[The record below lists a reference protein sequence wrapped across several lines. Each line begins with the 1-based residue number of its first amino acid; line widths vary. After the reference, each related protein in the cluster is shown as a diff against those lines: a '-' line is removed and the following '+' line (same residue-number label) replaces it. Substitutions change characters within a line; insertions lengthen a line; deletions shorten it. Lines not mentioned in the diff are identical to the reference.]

1 MVNWRTYNQSL
12 VRRGQ
17 VMLDFDV
24 IDGWEEELDKM
35 NDGKV
40 GEPYHYPES
49 FIQLLGYMRAY
60 FHLPYRQTEGVVKA
74 HAGKKVPSIPDYS
87 TISRRVNKLDIKINE
102 RIGNDLI
109 IALDS
114 TGIKVTNRGEWI
126 RDKWHVR
133 RGYLKIHVAVD
144 IKKKKIVS
152 LVVTSE
158 EVHDGRVLKKLVDHA
173 SENNNVKRVIADGA
187 YDSKNNF
194 RYLSDIGVQA
204 AIKVKKNSSGKA
216 MGCYPRKIAVLQ
228 QLSDFDKWKRSVS
241 YGHRWI
247 VETVFSAMKRMFG
260 EYVMARNYQNMV
272 KEMFLKMS
280 MYNMF
285 VDMKL

>member
-1 MVNWRTYNQSL
+1 M
-12 VRRGQ
+12 
-17 VMLDFDV
+17 
-24 IDGWEEELDKM
+24 
-35 NDGKV
+35 
-40 GEPYHYPES
+40 
-49 FIQLLGYMRAY
+49 
-60 FHLPYRQTEGVVKA
+60 
-74 HAGKKVPSIPDYS
+74 
-87 TISRRVNKLDIKINE
+87 
-102 RIGNDLI
+102 
-109 IALDS
+109 
-114 TGIKVTNRGEWI
+114 
-126 RDKWHVR
+126 
-133 RGYLKIHVAVD
+133 
-144 IKKKKIVS
+144 
-152 LVVTSE
+152 
-158 EVHDGRVLKKLVDHA
+158 
-173 SENNNVKRVIADGA
+173 KRVIADGA

-194 RYLSDIGVQA
+194 RYLSDNGVQA